1 MTTQEKRH
9 RDGLNLSVKVRLV
22 IQGVMD
28 VLSELTKLEM
38 SEADAWLLVADLAV
52 APFTVI

>member
-22 IQGVMD
+22 IQGGMA

-38 SEADAWLLVADLAV
+38 PEADTWLLVADLAV
-52 APFTVI
+52 ALFTVI